1 MASPGNMAFILGLL
15 QPLGINLGE
24 NPFNAIQNYN
34 NYFNAIEKYV
44 FSLISS
50 VLIFSPLD
58 AIAV

>member
-1 MASPGNMAFILGLL
+1 MAFFLGLL

-44 FSLISS
+44 FSLISP